1 MTKGIISGGVC
12 GLITVVEA
20 FKQKN
25 GKISVTI
32 SSNCSYIKK
41 VAAELEEIDPYEEM
55 FKPLKLT
62 KTCEAASRHIPHP
75 SCIVPSGIL
84 KTIEV
89 AADLAPPQDAS
100 IKIETV

>member
-1 MTKGIISGGVC
+1 M
-12 GLITVVEA
+12 ITVVEA
-20 FKQKN
+20 WKQKN
-25 GKISVTI
+25 GKIGLTI
-32 SSNCSYIKK
+32 SSNCPYIKQM
-41 VAAELEEIDPYEEM
+41 ASELEEIEPYEEM

-62 KTCEAASRHIPHP
+62 RTCDAASRHIPHP

-100 IKIETV
+100 IKIEAS